1 MAIITITRGLHS
13 GGETVA
19 ENIAKALGA
28 RCVSSEVLTEAAKNF
43 KVPEEKML
51 QVFEKSPSFWERMTE
66 SRRIH
71 LAYIQATLAE
81 WAKDDNLVY
90 HGNAGQELLREVP
103 HVLRVRLLYPIE
115 NRVQRIMEQFGYNR
129 EQAARFV
136 EQIDDDRT
144 RRMRYFYNAD
154 WRDASRYDVC
164 LRLEHIPSKVAEQ
177 IILDLTKQPE
187 FRLSEEKAVTFQ
199 DFLVK
204 CRIYALLAGAMVGR
218 LSLITV
224 GVTGGVVTLQGTLT
238 SNEALIEEL
247 VEQIKGMDGVR
258 QVNNEIVV
266 GLVYQEWNV

>member
-1 MAIITITRGLHS
+1 MAIITLTRGLHS
-13 GGETVA
+13 GGETMA

-28 RCVSSEVLTEAAKNF
+28 RCVSSEVLTEAAKTF
-43 KVPEEKML
+43 KVPEDKML

-103 HVLRVRLLYPIE
+103 HVLKVRLMFPIPQ
-115 NRVQRIMEQFGYNR
+115 RIQRIMDQFKYSR
-129 EQAARFV
+129 EQATRFV

-154 WRDASRYDVC
+154 WRDASRYD
-164 LRLEHIPSKVAEQ
+164 LSIFMDHIPTKVAEQ
-177 IILDLTKQPE
+177 MILELTKQPA
-187 FRLSEEKAVTFQ
+187 FRLTEEKAGAFQ
-199 DFLVK
+199 DFLIK
-204 CRIYALLAGAMVGR
+204 CRVYALLAGAMVGR

-224 GVTGGVVTLQGTLT
+224 TVQGGAVTLQGTLT

-247 VEQIKGMDGVR
+247 VEQIKGMEGVR

>member
-1 MAIITITRGLHS
+1 MAIVTITRGLHS
-13 GGETVA
+13 GGEAVA
-19 ENIAKALGA
+19 EGLAKALGA
-28 RCVSSEVLTEAAKNF
+28 RCVSSEVLIEAAKTF
-43 KVPEEKML
+43 KVPEDKMM
-51 QVFEKSPSFWERMTE
+51 QVFEKVPTFWERMTE

-81 WAKDDNLVY
+81 WAKEDALVY

-103 HVLRVRLLYPIE
+103 HVLKVRLLYPIE
-115 NRVQRIMEQFGYNR
+115 HRVLRIMEQFSYTR
-129 EQAARFV
+129 EQATRFV

-154 WRDASRYDVC
+154 WRDPSRYDIL
-164 LRLEHIPSKVAEQ
+164 LRMERISNKLATE
-177 IILDLTKQPE
+177 IILGLTRQPE
-187 FRLSEEKAVTFQ
+187 FQLTEDKASAFQ

-204 CRIYALLAGAMVGR
+204 SRIYALLAGAMVGR

-224 GVTGGVVTLQGTLT
+224 TVLGGVVTLQGTLT

-247 VEQIKGMDGVR
+247 VEQIKTMDGVK

>member
-19 ENIAKALGA
+19 EEIAKALGA
-28 RCVSSEVLTEAAKNF
+28 RCVSSEVLLEAAKTF

-51 QVFEKSPSFWERMTE
+51 QVFEKTPSFWERMTE

-71 LAYIQATLAE
+71 LAYVQATLAE
-81 WAKDDNLVY
+81 WAKDDALVY

-115 NRVQRIMEQFGYNR
+115 QRVQRIMDQFNYNHD
-129 EQAARFV
+129 QAARFV
-136 EQIDDDRT
+136 EQIDEDRT

-154 WRDASRYDVC
+154 WRDPSRYDLC
-164 LRLEHIPSKVAEQ
+164 IRMERISAKVAQ
-177 IILDLTKQPE
+177 QMILDLTKQPE
-187 FRLSEEKAVTFQ
+187 FRLSEEKAGTFQ
-199 DFLVK
+199 DFLIK
-204 CRIYALLAGAMVGR
+204 TRIYALLAGAMVGR

-224 GVTGGVVTLQGTLT
+224 NVQSGVVTLQGTLT

-247 VEQIKGMDGVR
+247 VEQIKAMDGVR